1 MNIPYIYL
9 GYWIKD
15 HYSMGYKEAYQ
26 PYEVLV
32 NRASLEETPL
42 WTKYEL

>member
-15 HYSMGYKEAYQ
+15 HYSMGYKEAYK
-26 PYEVLV
+26 PFEILE
-32 NRASLEETPL
+32 NRATLDEATIWRE
-42 WTKYEL
+42 YEL